1 MSNQFANAF
10 KVGAVASSAKVVG
23 PKGSMN
29 EASTGSFLM
38 DFVGAITQASTR
50 LDVRHHLDTAVQRA
64 HTGEDIMRLVV
75 AAMDFRDPRNG
86 KGCKDVGAFMLL
98 ELFKH
103 YPELVKSLV
112 EFTPEFGCVQD
123 YWKMIKFINHE
134 MDASETPAEIKKFY
148 TPLVEGIVKNFW
160 IALDKD
166 FEILTQYE
174 NKYQETERASHMDEL
189 RTQLSNAG
197 KWAPG
202 EKSHYGSK
210 VHWFIETGEGRAQ
223 KLSVYKYLIH
233 FKFGAHNPT
242 LYKRARVLFSKMRKI
257 CEVTEVKMCTKQ
269 YSEIDFKKVPGKC
282 MLKSRKAFS
291 NETKVP
297 LEVYELETGNRF
309 PQDEDRVTAR
319 KNLIEFLPRMKN
331 GGTLAAYEIIKQ
343 LKTGRISS
351 TDEKVLE
358 SLWKAMVQ
366 KTRENIQA
374 YIKDIRLKKAEKEG
388 VPVEEVDVEDLGF
401 DQVLSMI
408 DVSGS
413 MEIATAG
420 EGFTC
425 MDLSVSLGI
434 VTSELNE
441 GVFKHMALSFE
452 STPRMHYF
460 VHSDGREFTLW
471 EKYQDIMSTINGYST
486 DIGKAMDLI
495 LDIAKKNSVP
505 VGDLPS
511 LVIYSDEGFDQQVP
525 NPNKSTQIKYW
536 SAREP
541 MTTSAWNT
549 TYDNF
554 CAKFTAAGY
563 HDMPMIYFWNLRL
576 GGTSYYGH
584 QVPLDRKGVSMVN
597 GWSNSSFKAVM
608 SGQEIIATVEP
619 EAEAGAPAKKS
630 AWDDFLGMVDQDCY
644 VYLREL
650 CGQSSEKLLTGYEY
664 DAGEPMEGR
673 TPRTMETIRD
683 RSIREFLEVIDE
695 DDACITESS
704 GGAAAEQKPKTWG
717 QTLFGM

>member
-1 MSNQFANAF
+1 MSNQFAHAF
-10 KVGAVASSAKVVG
+10 KVGATASSAKVVG
-23 PKGSMN
+23 PKGAMN

-50 LDVRHHLDTAVQRA
+50 LDVRNHLDTAIQRA
-64 HTGEDIMRLVV
+64 QTGEDMMRLVV

-98 ELFKH
+98 ELYKH
-103 YPELVKSLV
+103 YPELVKSMV
-112 EFTPEFGCVQD
+112 EFAPEFGCVQD
-123 YWKMIKFINHE
+123 YWKMIKFINQE
-134 MDASETPAEIKKFY
+134 MGACGTPTEVRKFY
-148 TPLVEGIVKNFW
+148 TPLVGEIAKHFW
-160 IALDKD
+160 MALDKD
-166 FEILTQYE
+166 YEILTQFE
-174 NKYQETERASHMDEL
+174 AKYPEAERASHMDEL
-189 RTQLSNAG
+189 RSQLSNAG
-197 KWAPG
+197 KWAPS

-210 VHWFIETGEGRAQ
+210 VHWFIETEGDRLQ

-233 FKFGAHNPT
+233 VKFGAHNPT
-242 LYKRARVLFSKMRKI
+242 LYKRVRGLFSKMRKI
-257 CEVTEVKMCTKQ
+257 CEVTEVKMCAKQ
-269 YSEIDFKKVPGKC
+269 YSDIDFKKVPGKC

-297 LEVYELETGNRF
+297 LEAHELETGNRF

-319 KNLIEFLPRMKN
+319 KNLIEFLPKMKN

-343 LKTGRISS
+343 LKNGRISS
-351 TDEKVLE
+351 TEEKVLE

-374 YIKDIRLKKAEKEG
+374 YIKDIRLKKAEEEG
-388 VPVEEVDVEDLGF
+388 VPVEEVDVEDLSF

-413 MEIATAG
+413 MECPAG
-420 EGFTC
+420 EGFSC

-441 GVFKHMALSFE
+441 GAFKHMALSFDT
-452 STPRMHYF
+452 TPRMHYF
-460 VHSDGREFTLW
+460 VHPDGREFTLR
-471 EKYQDIMSTINGYST
+471 EKYQTIMSNVGYST

-505 VGDLPS
+505 AEDLPS
-511 LVIYSDEGFDQQVP
+511 LVIYSDEGFDNQVR
-525 NPNKSTQIKYW
+525 NPNKSEHTNYW
-536 SAREP
+536 DCGDP
-541 MTTSAWNT
+541 MTTSVWNT

-584 QVPLDRKGVSMVN
+584 QVQADRKGVSMVN

-650 CGQSSEKLLTGYEY
+650 CGQSSENLLTGYEY

-673 TPRTMETIRD
+673 TPRTMEAIRD
-683 RSIREFLEVIDE
+683 RGIQQVLEVIDE

-704 GGAAAEQKPKTWG
+704 GGAPKPKTWG

>member
-1 MSNQFANAF
+1 MSNQFAHAF
-10 KVGAVASSAKVVG
+10 KVGAAASSAKVVG
-23 PKGSMN
+23 PKGAIN
-29 EASTGSFLM
+29 EATTGSFLM

-50 LDVRHHLDTAVQRA
+50 QEVKKHLDTAIQRA
-64 HTGEDIMRLVV
+64 HTGEDMMRLVV

-103 YPELVKSLV
+103 YPELVKSMV
-112 EFTPEFGCVQD
+112 EFAPEFGCVQD
-123 YWKMIKFINHE
+123 YWKMIKFINQE
-134 MDASETPAEIKKFY
+134 MDASRTPTEIRKFY
-148 TPLVEGIVKNFW
+148 TPLVEEIAKHFW

-166 FEILTQYE
+166 YEILTQFE
-174 NKYQETERASHMDEL
+174 TKYPEEERASHMDEL
-189 RTQLSNAG
+189 RSQLSNAG
-197 KWAPG
+197 KWAPS

-210 VHWFIETGEGRAQ
+210 VHWFVETGEGRAQ

-233 FKFGAHNPT
+233 IKFGAHNPT
-242 LYKRARVLFSKMRKI
+242 LYKRVRGLFSKMRKI
-257 CEVTEVKMCTKQ
+257 CEVTEVKMCAKQ

-297 LEVYELETGNRF
+297 LEAFELETGNRF

-343 LKTGRISS
+343 MKTGRISA
-351 TDEKVLE
+351 TEEKVLE

-366 KTRENIQA
+366 RTRENIQA
-374 YIKDIRLKKAEKEG
+374 YIKDIRLKKAEEEG
-388 VPVEEVDVEDLGF
+388 VPVEEVDVEDIGF

-413 MEIATAG
+413 MECPAG

-425 MDLSVSLGI
+425 MDLSISLGI

-441 GVFKHMALSFE
+441 GAFKHMAMSFDT
-452 STPRMHYF
+452 TPMMHYF
-460 VHSDGREFTLW
+460 VHPDGREYTLR
-471 EKYQDIMSTINGYST
+471 EKFRTVMSKIGYST

-495 LDIAKKNSVP
+495 LNIANKNSVP

-511 LVIYSDEGFDQQVP
+511 LVIYSDEGFDAQVRDY
-525 NPNKSTQIKYW
+525 SDYTSSSDYW
-536 SAREP
+536 EEGTKI
-541 MTTSAWNT
+541 TTSLWNT
-549 TYDNF
+549 TYDNL
-554 CAKFTAAGY
+554 CAKFTEAGY
-563 HDMPMIYFWNLRL
+563 HNMPMIYFWNLRI
-576 GGTSYYGH
+576 GGTSSYGH
-584 QVPLDRKGVSMVN
+584 QVQVDRKGVSMVN

-630 AWDDFLGMVDQDCY
+630 AWDDFLGTIDQDCY

-650 CGQSSEKLLTGYEY
+650 CSQSSEKLLAGYEY

-695 DDACITESS
+695 GEVCITESS
-704 GGAAAEQKPKTWG
+704 GGATKPKTWG

>member
-1 MSNQFANAF
+1 MSNKFANAF
-10 KVGAVASSAKVVG
+10 KVEAAASSAKVVG
-23 PKGSMN
+23 PKGAMN

-50 LDVRHHLDTAVQRA
+50 QEVKYHLDTAVQRA

-86 KGCKDVGAFMLL
+86 KGCKDVGVFMLL

-123 YWKMIKFINHE
+123 YWKMIKFINQE
-134 MDASETPAEIKKFY
+134 IDASKTPAEVRKFY
-148 TPLVEGIVKNFW
+148 NPLVEEIAKHFW

-166 FEILTQYE
+166 FVILTQFE
-174 NKYQETERASHMDEL
+174 TKYTEAERASHMDEL

-197 KWAPG
+197 KWAPS

-210 VHWFIETGEGRAQ
+210 VHWFIETGEGRQQ
-223 KLSVYKYLIH
+223 KLSLYKYLIH
-233 FKFGAHNPT
+233 IKFGAHNPN
-242 LYKRARVLFSKMRKI
+242 LYKRARGLFSKMRKI
-257 CEVTEVKMCTKQ
+257 CEVTEVKMCAKQ

-297 LEVYELETGNRF
+297 LEAFELETGNRF

-319 KNLIEFLPRMKN
+319 KNLIEFLPKMKN
-331 GGTLAAYEIIKQ
+331 GGTLAAYEIIRL
-343 LKTGRISS
+343 LKNDRISS
-351 TDEKVLE
+351 TEEKVIE

-366 KTRENIQA
+366 RTRENIQA
-374 YIKDIRLKKAEKEG
+374 YIKDIRLKKAEKKG
-388 VPVEEVDVEDLGF
+388 VPVEDVDVEDLGF

-413 MEIATAG
+413 MAGATAG

-441 GVFKHMALSFE
+441 GGFKHMALSFE
-452 STPRMHYF
+452 STPKMHYF
-460 VHSDGREFTLW
+460 VHSDGREFTIW
-471 EKYQDIMSTINGYST
+471 EKYQDIMSTIDGYST

-505 VGDLPS
+505 AGDLPS
-511 LVIYSDEGFDQQVP
+511 LVIYSDEGFDTQVR
-525 NPNKSTQIKYW
+525 KHTETAQTGYW
-536 SAREP
+536 GGEQ
-541 MTTSAWNT
+541 MTTSVWNT

-576 GGTSYYGH
+576 GGTSYHGH
-584 QVPLDRKGVSMVN
+584 QVKVDRKGVSMVN

-650 CGQSSEKLLTGYEY
+650 CSQSSEKLLTGYEY

-704 GGAAAEQKPKTWG
+704 GGAPKPTPKTWG